1 LQNSYILSRR
11 TMIEV
16 SMKAGTIVLIAAS
29 AALLCAISGCVSS
42 SAPTDDGTLTGNVT
56 VGPLTPVERVGVS
69 PTPPPPEVFTSRH
82 LIVYEADG
90 TTKVADVPI
99 RAAGLHGMYSVSL
112 PPGTYVLDAPHAGV
126 GHASPLPLAVTIE
139 SGKTTTVD
147 VDIDTGIR

>member
-1 LQNSYILSRR
+1 
-11 TMIEV
+11 
-16 SMKAGTIVLIAAS
+16 MKGVTIVFVIALLF
-29 AALLCAISGCVSS
+29 AALAMSGCVSG
-42 SAPTDDGTLTGNVT
+42 SAPAGNGILSGNVT
-56 VGPLTPVERVGVS
+56 VGPLTPVERIGVS